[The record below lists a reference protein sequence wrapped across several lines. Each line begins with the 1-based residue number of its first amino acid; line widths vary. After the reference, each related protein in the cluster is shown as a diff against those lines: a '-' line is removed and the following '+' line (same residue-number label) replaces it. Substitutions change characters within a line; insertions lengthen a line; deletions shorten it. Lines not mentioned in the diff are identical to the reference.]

1 MWVAVVLTAC
11 APAWDGPVVVLQRDE
26 AGDYALG
33 PRDLD
38 DFDAVRVSG
47 ALGTAW
53 RGGQLQ
59 TDGYSAGGRVRVR
72 GLSTPDGWVAA
83 DEDGLVLWSFYHAL
97 SDGEVALT
105 ELGGADLDPLW
116 PVDIAWNPV
125 SIYDFAAAENAAFA
139 NGMHL
144 FLLMPDRLD
153 GVPLAANAG
162 VVRHELA
169 HAWFEILTTG
179 TSGGPDPLRAEPV
192 WVIQSARALNEGFAD
207 AVAALSLD
215 DPRFLAPSLDLP
227 SRVVG
232 RAAAVARPEDYPS
245 PDDDPLLD
253 LLLGYDP
260 YVLGTVY
267 ASFAWDLAA
276 LTGDRAGTLVQ
287 LADALA
293 AWGEEAA
300 WGDPDRWVVLT
311 LERVPDAVRSDAC
324 AAAALRFPHLED
336 PPPCR

>member
-1 MWVAVVLTAC
+1 MFLGAALWGCT
-11 APAWDGPVVVLQRDE
+11 PSWDGPVVVLQRDD
-26 AGDYALG
+26 AGDYALA

-38 DFDAVRVSG
+38 AFDAVRVAG
-47 ALGTAW
+47 PLGTAW

-59 TDGYSAGGRVRVR
+59 ADGYRTGGPVRVR
-72 GLSTPDGWVAA
+72 GLSSPDGWVAA

-97 SDGEVALT
+97 ADADAALT

-215 DPRFLAPSLDLP
+215 DPQFLSPSLDLP
-227 SRVVG
+227 SRDVG
-232 RAAAVARPEDYPS
+232 REDAVAQIADYPS
-245 PDDDPLLD
+245 PDDDPVLD

-267 ASFAWDLAA
+267 ASFAWDVAA
-276 LTGDRAGTLVQ
+276 VTGDRAGTLAS

-293 AWGEEAA
+293 AWGDEAA
-300 WGDPDRWVVLT
+300 WSDPDRWVALT
-311 LERVPDAVRSDAC
+311 LERVPADAQPAAC
-324 AAAALRFPHLED
+324 AAALRRFPHLVE
-336 PPPCR
+336 PGPCR